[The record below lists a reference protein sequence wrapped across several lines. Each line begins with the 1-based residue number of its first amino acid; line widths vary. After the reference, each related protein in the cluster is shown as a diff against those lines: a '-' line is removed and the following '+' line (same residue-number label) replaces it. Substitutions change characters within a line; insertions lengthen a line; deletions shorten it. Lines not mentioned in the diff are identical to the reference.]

1 MAKSSEATGVFTTT
15 TAKQGV
21 MYSDIPS
28 APAGLSPT
36 GDHAYQHVYPSIPPM
51 GAHDYHQLPNLSKQS
66 PTTPTPNTPHTDDS
80 SNVNLVIKAP
90 KGSSV
95 SISIGSSS
103 TDCFSNKPLNI
114 IIATSLIAAI
124 SYFCGFSSIPRC
136 RTCH

>member
-1 MAKSSEATGVFTTT
+1 MA
-15 TAKQGV
+15 
-21 MYSDIPS
+21 
-28 APAGLSPT
+28 
-36 GDHAYQHVYPSIPPM
+36 
-51 GAHDYHQLPNLSKQS
+51 AHDYHQLPNLSKQPS
-66 PTTPTPNTPHTDDS
+66 TTYTTTTTPNTPNTDDS

-124 SYFCGFSSIPRC
+124 SFFCGYSSIPRC
-136 RTCH
+136 GTCR